1 MWRPTSRPRR
11 CDPPPHTHT
20 HTHTTWTI
28 LERDGP
34 NHPGV
39 WYNVLPEHQTALIT
53 SDCGQIRPG
62 NAGRGRAHVL
72 AEAVLPGHPREERH
86 LSETGALRAR
96 PPTAHTHPT
105 PPRPLSSSSSLSPLS
120 PLSSWS
126 SSCSSCSS
134 RPPAAAHAALRPPPA
149 RNVGPS
155 CLPDSLAMGPRPPK
169 MTVLDH

>member
-1 MWRPTSRPRR
+1 MVKSVQETLVEVELTYSQKQYYRAILEKNVTFLKQVPFAPARPR
-11 CDPPPHTHT
+11 
-20 HTHTTWTI
+20 
-28 LERDGP
+28 
-34 NHPGV
+34 
-39 WYNVLPEHQTALIT
+39 
-53 SDCGQIRPG
+53 
-62 NAGRGRAHVL
+62 
-72 AEAVLPGHPREERH
+72 
-86 LSETGALRAR
+86 
-96 PPTAHTHPT
+96 TAHTHPT